1 MKKFLFLSGLLLL
14 TTVAKAFT
22 GEIVVDGIKYEIST
36 KEQTANVIGPA
47 NINIAGTVVIPSNV
61 EYEGKTCYVNSV
73 GGFAGCEGITAIQL
87 AEGITTIG
95 NGAFRNCSNLSEI
108 SLPETVCEVGHY
120 AFDNTDWFS
129 KQNEGVVYI
138 NHIAY
143 VYKGEMDNNAE
154 ISIKEGTT
162 IIANYC
168 FAGSEKLRKVSFPQS
183 LKSIGKWAFNNCP
196 HLISISLNNVD
207 VHRQSFGKCSSL
219 KDISLTDVRFIPD
232 INTGDYFWGCSG
244 IETVYINCKEV
255 DDWFSNMP
263 TINSLTLGNH
273 VEVINPGA
281 FYGCTGLTNVEFP
294 NSIKYLSGF
303 GGCIGL
309 TSINIPSSV
318 KEIGESAFTGCV
330 GLNTLYIPT
339 NVETI
344 GYRSF
349 YGCSGLI
356 SLSLSEGLKSIRG
369 YAFGEC
375 TNLNNLVIPNSVDTI
390 GKIYNNGFEEGLS
403 FFKCKNLVSVI
414 LPNSVKEICQGT
426 FSNCENL
433 TKEVF
438 VWPQG
443 HMKTMLYGNPR
454 ACVHIILEFNPR
466 CLCN

>member
-1 MKKFLFLSGLLLL
+1 MKKSLLLSGLLLL
-14 TTVAKAFT
+14 TTAAKAFT

-47 NINIAGTVVIPSNV
+47 NINIAGTVAIPNIV

-73 GGFAGCEGITAIQL
+73 GGFAGCEGITAILL

-95 NGAFRNCSNLSEI
+95 TRAFQNCSNLSEI
-108 SLPETVCEVGHY
+108 SVPETVCEVGRY

-129 KQNEGVVYI
+129 KQDEGIVYI

-143 VYKGEMDNNAE
+143 VYKGEMANNAD

-207 VHRQSFGKCSSL
+207 VHYLSFGACPGL
-219 KDISLTDVRFIPD
+219 KEISLTDVRFIPD
-232 INTGDYFWGCSG
+232 INPGDGRLLTDYFWGCSG
-244 IETVYINCKEV
+244 IESVYINCKEV
-255 DDWFSNMP
+255 ENWFRNMP

-273 VEVINPGA
+273 VEVINRGA

-303 GGCIGL
+303 GGCTGL

-318 KEIGESAFTGCV
+318 KEIGESAFSDC
-330 GLNTLYIPT
+330 I
-339 NVETI
+339 
-344 GYRSF
+344 
-349 YGCSGLI
+349 
-356 SLSLSEGLKSIRG
+356 
-369 YAFGEC
+369 
-375 TNLNNLVIPNSVDTI
+375 
-390 GKIYNNGFEEGLS
+390 
-403 FFKCKNLVSVI
+403 
-414 LPNSVKEICQGT
+414 
-426 FSNCENL
+426 
-433 TKEVF
+433 
-438 VWPQG
+438 
-443 HMKTMLYGNPR
+443 
-454 ACVHIILEFNPR
+454 
-466 CLCN
+466 